1 MTFRRRKGVSFCR
14 YVLLGVE
21 EGGESFT
28 PATSQ
33 FGFQIS
39 DGSIGFGQP
48 MHAQER
54 CQRSI
59 DPLIRPSAFPR
70 NYGNVAVL
78 RERVC
83 RESRWAVGQSPFW
96 YPMGL
101 FTSAGPR
108 GPDWFE
114 RNCGSRS
121 VCDVSEHPRSVPT
134 SIHPRNTKG
143 MVFRITEHV

>member
-1 MTFRRRKGVSFCR
+1 MWKRTHLYIGEIHRLGRVQNSHFPVSHLLVTTNAIDEYPFPFLIKWCMTFRRRKGVSFCR

-33 FGFQIS
+33 LGFQIS

-78 RERVC
+78 HERVC
-83 RESRWAVGQSPFW
+83 RELGCRPHQQNIPF
-96 YPMGL
+96 
-101 FTSAGPR
+101 
-108 GPDWFE
+108 
-114 RNCGSRS
+114 
-121 VCDVSEHPRSVPT
+121 PT
-134 SIHPRNTKG
+134 
-143 MVFRITEHV
+143 